1 MEKLKIAYPIIV
13 EGKYDKIK
21 LDSLLDADVFTT
33 DGFGI
38 FSSEEKVSLFRAL
51 AEKRGKIIILT
62 DSDGGGTLI
71 RSHLKSVLPSE
82 KLINLY
88 TPEIKGKEKR
98 KRAPSKAGTLG
109 VEGTESETIIRL
121 LTPFSSDSHV
131 QKGGITTVTLF
142 TYGLTGS
149 ENSSALREKLTEKLG
164 FPKKMSPNAL
174 LSALNVLYTAGELKE
189 ILEKL

>member
-131 QKGGITTVTLF
+131 QKGGITKVTLF